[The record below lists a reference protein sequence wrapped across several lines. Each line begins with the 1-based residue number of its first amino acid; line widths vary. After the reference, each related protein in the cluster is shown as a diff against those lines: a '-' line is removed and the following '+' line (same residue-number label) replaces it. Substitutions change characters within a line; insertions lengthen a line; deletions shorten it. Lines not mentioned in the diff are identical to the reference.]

1 MNQVAE
7 KKGIDNLDLG
17 NVFKYEEL
25 VYVSYTFK
33 DKPDMQ
39 FTYYLNNNTGN
50 GVNFYSKSHT
60 QWHWSPV
67 DHLYYQE
74 LKAHLVNATEFKEAV
89 NTGDMYIQKMFNDVR
104 EHLGY
109 VFCIEQ
115 AERVLKH
122 IGCSHLN
129 FMHNNAGNVY
139 FEATKNSVRK
149 HICVSMGNEKV
160 TVIES
165 NLNANA
171 FTETSSYTYEPKKF
185 IFNEYNYREI
195 LLELYKYGF
204 ELIYKNLLK
213 GTCVEI
219 VDAKTHSFREQMV
232 EIVEQKETNFNE
244 RISLGISEFNNLV
257 ETSGYEFLVEETLE
271 FKDKNKV
278 IYSFSTLLELSKD
291 KA

>member
-7 KKGIDNLDLG
+7 KKGINNLDLG

-39 FTYYLNNNTGN
+39 FTYYLNKNTGN
-50 GVNFYSKSHT
+50 GVNFYSQSHT

-74 LKAHLVNATEFKEAV
+74 LKTHLVNATEFKEAV
-89 NTGDMYIQKMFNDVR
+89 NTGDMCIQKMFNDVR

-115 AERVLKH
+115 AEKVLKH

-139 FEATKNSVRK
+139 FQATMNSVRK
-149 HICVSMGNEKV
+149 HICVSMGNKEV
-160 TVIES
+160 TIYES
-165 NLNANA
+165 KLNANVP
-171 FTETSSYTYEPKKF
+171 TETSSYTYEPKKF
-185 IFNEYNYREI
+185 IFDADNYSQV
-195 LLELYKYGF
+195 LLELYKFGF
-204 ELIYKNLLK
+204 ELIFINVLK
-213 GTCVEI
+213 ETCVEI
-219 VDAKTHSFREQMV
+219 VDAKTRSFREEMV
-232 EIVEQKETNFNE
+232 KIVEQKAANFNE
-244 RISLGISEFNNLV
+244 LVSLGISEFNNLV
-257 ETSGYEFLVEETLE
+257 ETSGYEFLEEETLE

-278 IYSFSTLLELSKD
+278 IYSFSTLLKLSND